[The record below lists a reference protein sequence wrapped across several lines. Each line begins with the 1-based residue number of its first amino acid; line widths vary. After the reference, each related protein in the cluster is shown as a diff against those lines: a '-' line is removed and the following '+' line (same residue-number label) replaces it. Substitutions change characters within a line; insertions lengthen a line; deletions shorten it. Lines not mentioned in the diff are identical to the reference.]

1 MPTTIIMD
9 GGGNDVISK
18 RSNCEA
24 MDDAC
29 KQQIDEA
36 VNIGADLL
44 EQMHKD
50 GVAHVIWMG
59 FFYIGGLEKAVD
71 YGSEAVIEACE
82 AAKIHCEVADLRD
95 LQIPRGWDG
104 VHPTEEGYKMLA
116 QRIWD
121 VKLDNDIPI

>member
-1 MPTTIIMD
+1 
-9 GGGNDVISK
+9 
-18 RSNCEA
+18 

-29 KQQIDEA
+29 KQQINEA

-44 EQMHKD
+44 AKMHTD

-59 FFYIGGLEKAVD
+59 FFYIGGLEEAVD
-71 YGSEAVIEACE
+71 YGFEAVKTACE
-82 AAKIHCEVADLRD
+82 AAEIHCEVADLRD
-95 LQIPRGWDG
+95 LEIPRGFDG

-121 VKLDNDIPI
+121 VKLDNKIPV

>member
-1 MPTTIIMD
+1 M
-9 GGGNDVISK
+9 N
-18 RSNCEA
+18 
-24 MDDAC
+24 DAC

-36 VNIGADLL
+36 VNIGEDLL
-44 EQMHKD
+44 AKMHED

-71 YGSEAVIEACE
+71 YGFEAVKTACE
-82 AAKIHCEVADLRD
+82 GAKIHCEVADLRD

-104 VHPTEEGYKMLA
+104 LHPDDAGYKMLA

-121 VKLDNDIPI
+121 VKLDNEIPM